1 LKWVPLLRHELNERT
16 FSARREGRRRNTG
29 TKLCIKAGCKL
40 RSTSFQNRKTIRV
53 LVLSSERAEM
63 TSLEE
68 ITILDINPLEGVEE
82 EEYLRNRLR

>member
-1 LKWVPLLRHELNERT
+1 MKWVPLLRHELNERT

-40 RSTSFQNRKTIRV
+40 RSTSFQNSRTIR
-53 LVLSSERAEM
+53 LLSVKLRESRM

-68 ITILDINPLEGVEE
+68 IKILGINELEEVEE